1 VLDGARLPS
10 EAVCLV
16 RGEGALVVSVAKDD
30 SRVGIEA
37 FMSFASC
44 PVAADRPTRGGC
56 FDEEASAGGRDLRG
70 APDTSATLSFWKNF
84 GRFED
89 IADVRCDLETRSRP
103 CQPEA
108 PSFR

>member
-1 VLDGARLPS
+1 MPDGARLLS

-30 SRVGIEA
+30 SRVGIV
-37 FMSFASC
+37 SFASC

-56 FDEEASAGGRDLRG
+56 FDEEASAGDRDLRG
-70 APDTSATLSFWKNF
+70 VPDTSATLSFWKNLV
-84 GRFED
+84 RFED
-89 IADVRCDLETRSRP
+89 IADVRCDLETRSGP